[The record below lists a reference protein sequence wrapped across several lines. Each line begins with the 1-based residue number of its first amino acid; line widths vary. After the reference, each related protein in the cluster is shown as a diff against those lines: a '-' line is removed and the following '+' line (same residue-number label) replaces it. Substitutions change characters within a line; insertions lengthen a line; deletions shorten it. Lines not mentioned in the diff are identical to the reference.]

1 MHMTWGFVV
10 AAVIQKVW
18 IRPGAWRLTRI
29 FAGDKVPPRVPYGA
43 FVLVRVR
50 EDEPKARREASAQSR
65 VPAPLVGLPEANAV
79 QRRSEEASANEV

>member
-43 FVLVRVR
+43 FVLVRLR
-50 EDEPKARREASAQSR
+50 EERIEAKRRLRPARGGRGAFGWVARGSVAPSR
-65 VPAPLVGLPEANAV
+65 PARSNAH
-79 QRRSEEASANEV
+79 